1 MGRQGW
7 VRDACTAV
15 GIEGSLY
22 VYVRLEVRNAA

>member
-7 VRDACTAV
+7 VRDACTV
-15 GIEGSLY
+15 DGIAGSLY